1 MRTPWYWPLV
11 LLLLALV
18 GLGVL
23 GVLWLLMALAVGLGA
38 AWVAWERLR
47 RRLFG
52 PRWRRLPPP

>member
-1 MRTPWYWPLV
+1 MRVPWYWPLV
-11 LLLLALV
+11 LLFLALV

-23 GVLWLLMALAVGLGA
+23 GVLWLFMALAVGIGIA
-38 AWVAWERLR
+38 GVAFERLR

>member
-1 MRTPWYWPLV
+1 MKLPWYLPLL

-23 GVLWLLMALAVGLGA
+23 GILWLLAVLGLGIGLF
-38 AWVAWERLR
+38 WVAWERLR